1 MSKQEVE
8 ALVQSCADLGWAVEK
23 TAKGFH
29 KVTPQGGNPIIVS
42 STANG
47 GRTLANFKA
56 ELKRAGYNPDAA
68 AAAKATKAATNLL
81 KDRRKNEAALAR
93 AAQRANDAA
102 LAPAPTPAPAVHVP
116 AVPTLANPFSPGQ
129 ASEGTLTTEGGEI
142 NQFKALQGYP
152 RRAVAIGQKQA
163 AEICAYAKEQQ
174 EKENGCRQRKLYAT
188 NVAKIKQG
196 MELGEWYLNPA
207 DALVFCK
214 EHKSLVNGGH
224 RMWTLSQA
232 DPEFIEGFYANGEL
246 PFEVVEDFPC
256 RMSHIFDQGKSRS
269 GVDALV
275 FDGQSGWTNLA
286 VGALRI
292 ALQYDES
299 FQEGGETYWPRW
311 RKKIVTNSEVVAI
324 AGEEYRDILK
334 MTTIANR
341 AYNRSKV
348 TRSASMVA
356 AFLFERDNPDGNPKL
371 GLTNE
376 LFWKGVS
383 DDDDMMVGDARRA
396 LIRVAAR
403 TSAGNVVDNGPT
415 MLAYLL
421 KAYAKYMSN
430 KPADNLGN
438 VDQIRAVPMLPV
450 WTPHLR
456 WHGTKLVP
464 RAQ

>member
-8 ALVQSCADLGWAVEK
+8 ALVQSCADLGWAVEN

-29 KVTPQGGNPIIVS
+29 KVTPPGKNPIIVS
-42 STANG
+42 GTANG

-68 AAAKATKAATNLL
+68 AAAKAAKATNNLL

-93 AAQRANDAA
+93 AAQRASDAA
-102 LAPAPTPAPAVHVP
+102 LAPAPTPAPAVPVP
-116 AVPTLANPFSPGQ
+116 AVPTLANPFSPGA
-129 ASEGTLTTEGGEI
+129 ASEGALTTEGGEI

-163 AEICAYAKEQQ
+163 AEIWAYAKEQQ
-174 EKENGCRQRKLYAT
+174 EKENGCRQRKLYST

-246 PFEVVEDFPC
+246 PFEVVEGFPC

-269 GVDALV
+269 GVDALA
-275 FDGQSGWTNLA
+275 FDGQTGWTNLA

-324 AGEEYRDILK
+324 AGEEYKDILK
-334 MTTIANR
+334 MSTIANR

-356 AFLFERDNPDGNPKL
+356 AFLFERDNPGGNPKL

-403 TSAGNVVDNGPT
+403 TSAGNIVDNGPT

-450 WTPHLR
+450 WTPQLR

-464 RAQ
+464 RA